1 MPPVAKLGTGFVANN
16 PLSNPPT
23 LLHIIHYPHYPTLPS
38 SPHTALKCSL
48 NNLQHCA
55 VAAIIPPT
63 FSGSGGDL
71 KAGLPIFF
79 THSRQNFQARENRP
93 LHCTPSAL
101 FPWILVIDFRAQEC
115 LILKRNPVKSSLAC
129 CTICKIENSFLRI
142 QGQQIKWSTFKL
154 ARIPTGPIYFCQWI
168 FFTLV
173 TSSTVSKDLIF

>member
-48 NNLQHCA
+48 NNLQHRA

-71 KAGLPIFF
+71 KAGLPIFSSIQRKFPTENFDQRLTQSQPFSQGFFVIGSGRISEF
-79 THSRQNFQARENRP
+79 TKCSRKAINPHQFPCKYWFNRKLSILCCCPLSMVLFFWVREEP
-93 LHCTPSAL
+93 QDCSGLH
-101 FPWILVIDFRAQEC
+101 
-115 LILKRNPVKSSLAC
+115 
-129 CTICKIENSFLRI
+129 
-142 QGQQIKWSTFKL
+142 
-154 ARIPTGPIYFCQWI
+154 
-168 FFTLV
+168 
-173 TSSTVSKDLIF
+173 